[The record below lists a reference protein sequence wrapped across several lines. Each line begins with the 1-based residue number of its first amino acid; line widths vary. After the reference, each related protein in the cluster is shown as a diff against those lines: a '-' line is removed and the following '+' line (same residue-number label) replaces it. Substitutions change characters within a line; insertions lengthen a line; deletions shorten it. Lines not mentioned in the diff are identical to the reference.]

1 MPVSEANP
9 VTIMVDDATRVSG
22 LWQAPPK
29 ARASYVFAHGAGA
42 GMTHPFMAA
51 IATGLAERG
60 VATLRYQFPYMER
73 GGKRP
78 DPPKLAHATVRA
90 AATEA
95 LRLLPGMPLIAGGK
109 SFGGRMTSQAQA
121 IAPLTGV
128 RGLAFLGFPLHA
140 AGRPSHDRG
149 EHLLEVK
156 IPMLF
161 LQGTRDALADM
172 NELQPLC
179 KGLGKRATL
188 KLFEDADHSFHVP
201 AKSGRSDARVRI
213 ELLDALSEWIG
224 ATIAAG

>member
-73 GGKRP
+73 RDKRP

-95 LRLLPGMPLIAGGK
+95 LPAARHATDRRRQILRRPDDLSGPSYCPAYGC
-109 SFGGRMTSQAQA
+109 SR
-121 IAPLTGV
+121 TGV
-128 RGLAFLGFPLHA
+128 SGLPASY
-140 AGRPSHDRG
+140 GRA
-149 EHLLEVK
+149 
-156 IPMLF
+156 IM
-161 LQGTRDALADM
+161 
-172 NELQPLC
+172 
-179 KGLGKRATL
+179 
-188 KLFEDADHSFHVP
+188 
-201 AKSGRSDARVRI
+201 RV
-213 ELLDALSEWIG
+213 
-224 ATIAAG
+224 